1 VIRIAAGTIPDARG
15 RTAIS
20 QRYDLVIVGMGP
32 AGTAAGQAAAAL
44 GLRVSMVE
52 RLRVGGEH
60 LWSGGVPA
68 RALGAAAR
76 RAHDLRAASTF
87 GLGDLRPEVDLRAIW
102 ERVRAVQASVEQ
114 EHSNLDRYRALG
126 IDVTM
131 GDATISGEHEVT
143 VDGRR
148 RITAT
153 TILVATGS
161 RTAVPD
167 LPGLEEAGYLVP
179 ETLFAAEPP
188 SSVAILG
195 AGPTGVELAQSLARL
210 GVAVTLVERGPRL
223 LPAEEPSLT
232 AELTE
237 VLRADGVDVRLDAEP
252 QEVTSDGTKRAVRI
266 RTGREE
272 STVRSEAVL
281 VATGR
286 RANVEGL
293 GLERLGVELSPAGVV
308 TDSRSRTSVHS
319 IYVAGDASA
328 RQRFSHVAAAD
339 AVVLVRDAFFPGRG
353 DRAEVLP
360 WCTFTDPELARVGL
374 GVADAEAVHGG
385 ATDVFRADLSTTD
398 RARAEGTTGTLLLV
412 TAKAR
417 LVGAHLLAPSAGEL
431 VHELALAIRIGM
443 KATDLAALPHV
454 STTYAAGI
462 GRLADEV
469 AGERSRKLRWL
480 ARRSR

>member
-1 VIRIAAGTIPDARG
+1 
-15 RTAIS
+15 
-20 QRYDLVIVGMGP
+20 MGP
-32 AGTAAGQAAAAL
+32 AGTAAGQAAVAL
-44 GLRVSMVE
+44 GLRVAMVE
-52 RLRVGGEH
+52 RLRVGGGH

-76 RAHDLRAASTF
+76 RAHDIGRASDF
-87 GLGDLRPEVDLRAIW
+87 GLGDLRPKVDLHAVWHRI
-102 ERVRAVQASVEQ
+102 RDVQAAAEADQ
-114 EHSNLDRYRALG
+114 ANPERYRALG
-126 IDVTM
+126 IDVTI

-148 RITAT
+148 RLTAS

-161 RTAVPD
+161 RTAIPD
-167 LPGLEEAGYLVP
+167 LPGLDEAGYLLP
-179 ETLFAAEPP
+179 ETLFATDPP
-188 SSVAILG
+188 SSVTVLG
-195 AGPTGVELAQSLARL
+195 GGPTGVELAQALARL

-232 AELTE
+232 AELTD
-237 VLRADGVDVRLDAEP
+237 VLRTDGVDVRLEAEP
-252 QEVTSDGTKRAVRI
+252 RDVTVDGAKRAVRI

-272 STVRSEAVL
+272 SIVRSEAIL

-353 DRAEVLP
+353 DRAEVVP

-374 GVADAEAVHGG
+374 GVAEAEAVHGG

-412 TAKAR
+412 TARAR
-417 LVGAHLLAPSAGEL
+417 LVGAHLLSPSAGEL
-431 VHELALAIRIGM
+431 VHELALAIRTGM

-454 STTYAAGI
+454 STTYASGI

-469 AGERSRKLRWL
+469 AGERARKLRWL
-480 ARRSR
+480 TRRSR